1 MQDQIA
7 NHFEEKK
14 RKEKREKYI
23 EEYKK
28 NLFGVAYN
36 PTILEDQ
43 EFKGVPNN
51 NDLAFDDSS
60 KQFPYQ
66 NYVNN

>member
-14 RKEKREKYI
+14 RKEKWDKYI

-28 NLFGVAYN
+28 SLFGHAYN
-36 PTILEDQ
+36 PTILED
-43 EFKGVPNN
+43 
-51 NDLAFDDSS
+51 
-60 KQFPYQ
+60 
-66 NYVNN
+66 